1 MGRNKGRIQT
11 RTCVVC
17 REQRQRATLIRLVRT
32 PDGQVVCDTTGRLDG
47 RGAYVCRDAEHW
59 GAKFRSDAIDR
70 GKLGH
75 ALKINIDDSIV
86 NMLNEAIISQ
96 LIEHKSDS

>member
-1 MGRNKGRIQT
+1 M
-11 RTCVVC
+11 
-17 REQRQRATLIRLVRT
+17 
-32 PDGQVVCDTTGRLDG
+32 
-47 RGAYVCRDAEHW
+47 
-59 GAKFRSDAIDR
+59 DR

>member
-1 MGRNKGRIQT
+1 MDRNTWHIQT

-17 REQRQRATLIRLVRT
+17 REQRQRATLIRIVRT

-59 GAKFRSDAIDR
+59 GAKLRSNAIDR
-70 GKLGH
+70 GKLGN

-96 LIEHKSDS
+96 WIEHKSDP

>member
-1 MGRNKGRIQT
+1 M
-11 RTCVVC
+11 
-17 REQRQRATLIRLVRT
+17 IRLVRT

-59 GAKFRSDAIDR
+59 GAKFRSNAIDR
-70 GKLGH
+70 GKLGL

-86 NMLNEAIISQ
+86 NILNEAIISQ
-96 LIEHKSDS
+96 LVEHKSDS